1 MKPNDIVMYLVD
13 NNVILWINK
22 NIEQP
27 IIEQF
32 SKNVI
37 KDGKIAKT
45 NDFVKQLNTI
55 IKKNNLNKKIFN
67 NNVSIIIMPIYT
79 QADLTVLYN
88 CLEKCNF
95 NEIKVI
101 NILNLYKIKRNS
113 VWLIANNTYMIII
126 YYSVNKVKSLCLDYD
141 LFKNNM
147 LLIIKH
153 IHNFINNKKV
163 ILLGNYQE
171 LPTLADKI
179 EKNFNIKVYYYN
191 DTNSYII
198 KTYLNT
204 LND

>member
-27 IIEQF
+27 VIEQF

-37 KDGKIAKT
+37 IKGKIAKP
-45 NDFVKQLNTI
+45 NDFVKQLNNI
-55 IKKNNLNKKIFN
+55 LKKHNLNKRLFN
-67 NNVSIIIMPIYT
+67 NNTSVINMPNYT
-79 QADLTVLYN
+79 QADLNILHD

-101 NILNLYKIKRNS
+101 NILNLYKIKRNT

-126 YYSVNKVKSLCLDYD
+126 YYSANKLKSLFLDYE
-141 LFKNNM
+141 LFKNNIS
-147 LLIIKH
+147 LIIKH
-153 IHNFINNKKV
+153 IHNFINNKNV
-163 ILLGNYQE
+163 ILLGHYKDIS
-171 LPTLADKI
+171 TFASKI
-179 EKNFNIKVYYYN
+179 ENNSDQKVYYYN
-191 DTNSYII
+191 DTNSCII

-204 LND
+204 LNN

>member
-13 NNVILWINK
+13 NKIIMWIDK
-22 NIEQP
+22 NINQP
-27 IIEQF
+27 IAEQL

-37 KDGKIAKT
+37 KNGKIAKP
-45 NDFVKQLNTI
+45 NDFVKQLNAI
-55 IKKNNLNKKIFN
+55 IKKNNLNKKLFN
-67 NNVSIIIMPIYT
+67 NNISVIIIPNYT
-79 QADLTVLYN
+79 QADIKVLYD

-101 NILNLYKIKRNS
+101 NLLNLYKIKRNS

-126 YYSVNKVKSLCLDYD
+126 YYSANKLKSLCLDYE

-147 LLIIKH
+147 FLIMKH
-153 IHNFINNKKV
+153 IHNFINNKNV

-171 LPTLADKI
+171 LSTLADKI
-179 EKNFNIKVYYYN
+179 EKNSKIKVYYYN
-191 DTNSYII
+191 DTNYYLI